1 MKLMNKG
8 FIALIVAAL
17 AIISVSFE
25 AYAGSYALDDNGNLF
40 VVDAF
45 SGVIFKYTPDGK
57 KSTFAS
63 GLKPH
68 GGYDVACDHAGN
80 VFVFD
85 YDKHSIFKFNPDGK
99 KITFA
104 TGVKPQGIVFD
115 KADNLFVPDYKKHS
129 IFKFTP
135 GGKKSTFASNVSP
148 GVIAF
153 DSAGNLFVADLNR
166 KAILKFTREG
176 KKSTFASRV
185 APLELGVDASGNLF
199 VPDYS
204 ESDGHVILKFS
215 SDGTRSTFASLGS
228 DGMYDLAVDGANNL
242 FVVNSDSKAIFK
254 FAPDGTK
261 STFATGCFTGPV
273 FDKSGNLFVTENV
286 SDRGPIF
293 KFTPDGT
300 LSTFA
305 APDRTSPDKK
315 WEYVGENKPK
325 IVEAGTNK
333 VALDLSDQPAGNDF
347 RSATVMWAP
356 DSKRFAFN
364 YGQQLKQATSLYQL
378 SGDEWKA
385 LGSPD
390 DKISEILQ
398 EAIAAQLKRKGL
410 SENNLSRQKESLRS
424 VWWTSKVTNWEDS
437 NTADM
442 YASLRQVIAVGDNP
456 KTDDGFTANL
466 LFTIKFDD
474 AGNWKI
480 VNRHSTSQQEVDEGA
495 KRE

>member
-1 MKLMNKG
+1 MTLMNK
-8 FIALIVAAL
+8 
-17 AIISVSFE
+17 AIITLIIASLGPILFSIN
-25 AYAGSYALDDNGNLF
+25 AHARSYTLDDKGNLF

-45 SGVIFKYTPDGK
+45 SGMIFKYTPDGK

-63 GLKPH
+63 GLKPD
-68 GGYDVACDHAGN
+68 GGYQVACDHAGN

-104 TGVKPQGIVFD
+104 AGVKPRGMVFD
-115 KADNLFVPDYKKHS
+115 KADNLFVPDYESHS

-135 GGKKSTFASNVSP
+135 QGKKSAFATNLSP

-153 DSAGNLFVADLNR
+153 DSAGNLFVADVNR
-166 KAILKFTREG
+166 KAIFRFTPEG
-176 KKSTFASRV
+176 KKSTFASGV
-185 APLELGVDASGNLF
+185 APLELVVDALGNLF

-228 DGMYDLAVDGANNL
+228 DGMYSLTVDGANNL

-273 FDKSGNLFVTENV
+273 FDKSGNLFVRENV
-286 SDRGPIF
+286 SDKGPMF

-305 APDRTSPDKK
+305 GPDRTSPDKK
-315 WEYVGENKPK
+315 WEYVGDNKPK

-333 VALDLSDQPAGNDF
+333 VALDLSNQSAGNDF
-347 RSATVMWAP
+347 RSATVVWAP

-385 LGSPD
+385 LGSAD

-398 EAIAAQLKRKGL
+398 EDIAAQLNRKGL
-410 SENNLSRQKESLRS
+410 SEMELSRQKKSLRS
-424 VWWTSKVTNWEDS
+424 VWLTPKVTHWQDS
-437 NTADM
+437 NTAHL
-442 YASLRQVIAVGDNP
+442 YASLRQVIALGDNP
-456 KTDDGFTANL
+456 EMGDGLTANL
-466 LFTIKFDD
+466 LFTIKFDN
-474 AGNWKI
+474 ASNWK
-480 VNRHSTSQQEVDEGA
+480 VL
-495 KRE
+495 KRY

>member
-1 MKLMNKG
+1 MTKL
-8 FIALIVAAL
+8 FVARTVAAL
-17 AIISVSFE
+17 AIISVSFN
-25 AYAGSYALDDNGNLF
+25 AHARSYALDDKDNLF

-45 SGVIFKYTPDGK
+45 SGTIFKYTPDGK

-63 GLKPH
+63 GLKPDD
-68 GGYDVACDHAGN
+68 GYDVACDHAGN

-99 KITFA
+99 KVAFA
-104 TGVKPQGIVFD
+104 TGVKPRAMVFD

-135 GGKKSTFASNVSP
+135 QGKKSTFASNLSP

-166 KAILKFTREG
+166 KAI
-176 KKSTFASRV
+176 
-185 APLELGVDASGNLF
+185 
-199 VPDYS
+199 
-204 ESDGHVILKFS
+204 
-215 SDGTRSTFASLGS
+215 
-228 DGMYDLAVDGANNL
+228 
-242 FVVNSDSKAIFK
+242 FK

-261 STFATGCFTGPV
+261 STFATGCFTGPA

-300 LSTFA
+300 LSIFA

-347 RSATVMWAP
+347 RSATVVWAP

-364 YGQQLKQATSLYQL
+364 YGQQLKQGTSLYQL

-398 EAIAAQLKRKGL
+398 EAIAAQLKPKGL
-410 SENNLSRQKESLRS
+410 SKENLSRQKESLRS
-424 VWWTSKVTNWEDS
+424 VWWTPKVINWEDS
-437 NTADM
+437 NTARM
-442 YASLRQVIAVGDNP
+442 YASLRQVIALGDNP
-456 KTDDGFTANL
+456 EMGDGFTANL

-474 AGNWKI
+474 GGNWKI
-480 VNRHSTSQQEVDEGA
+480 LKPYSMLQKEVDEGA
-495 KRE
+495 KRQ

>member
-1 MKLMNKG
+1 MTKLFVG
-8 FIALIVAAL
+8 LTFAAL

-25 AYAGSYALDDNGNLF
+25 AHAGSYALDDKGDLF

-45 SGVIFKYTPDGK
+45 GGMIFKYTPDGK

-68 GGYDVACDHAGN
+68 GGYEVACDHAGN

-99 KITFA
+99 KMIFT
-104 TGVKPQGIVFD
+104 TGVKPQNMVFD

-129 IFKFTP
+129 IFKF
-135 GGKKSTFASNVSP
+135 
-148 GVIAF
+148 
-153 DSAGNLFVADLNR
+153 
-166 KAILKFTREG
+166 
-176 KKSTFASRV
+176 
-185 APLELGVDASGNLF
+185 
-199 VPDYS
+199 
-204 ESDGHVILKFS
+204 
-215 SDGTRSTFASLGS
+215 
-228 DGMYDLAVDGANNL
+228 
-242 FVVNSDSKAIFK
+242 
-254 FAPDGTK
+254 APDGTK
-261 STFATGCFTGPV
+261 STFATGCFTGPA

-347 RSATVMWAP
+347 RSATVVWAP

-410 SENNLSRQKESLRS
+410 SEENLSRQKESLRS
-424 VWWTSKVTNWEDS
+424 VWSTPKVINWEDS
-437 NTADM
+437 NTARM
-442 YASLRQVIAVGDNP
+442 YASLRQVIALGDNP
-456 KTDDGFTANL
+456 EMGDGFTANL

-474 AGNWKI
+474 GGNWKI
-480 VNRHSTSQQEVDEGA
+480 LKPYSMSQKEVDEGA
-495 KRE
+495 KRQ

>member
-1 MKLMNKG
+1 MTKL
-8 FIALIVAAL
+8 FVARTVAAL
-17 AIISVSFE
+17 AIISVSFN
-25 AYAGSYALDDNGNLF
+25 AHARSYALDDKDNLF

-45 SGVIFKYTPDGK
+45 SGTIFKYTPDGK

-63 GLKPH
+63 GLKPDD
-68 GGYDVACDHAGN
+68 GYDVACDHAGN

-99 KITFA
+99 KVAFA
-104 TGVKPQGIVFD
+104 TGVKPRAMVFD

-135 GGKKSTFASNVSP
+135 QGKKSTFASNLSP

-153 DSAGNLFVADLNR
+153 DAAGNLFVADLNR
-166 KAILKFTREG
+166 
-176 KKSTFASRV
+176 
-185 APLELGVDASGNLF
+185 
-199 VPDYS
+199 
-204 ESDGHVILKFS
+204 
-215 SDGTRSTFASLGS
+215 
-228 DGMYDLAVDGANNL
+228 GA
-242 FVVNSDSKAIFK
+242 
-254 FAPDGTK
+254 
-261 STFATGCFTGPV
+261 
-273 FDKSGNLFVTENV
+273 
-286 SDRGPIF
+286 IF

-305 APDRTSPDKK
+305 APDQTSPDKK

-347 RSATVMWAP
+347 RSATVVWAP

-364 YGQQLKQATSLYQL
+364 YGEQLKQATSLYQL

-410 SENNLSRQKESLRS
+410 SEETLSRQKESLRS
-424 VWWTSKVTNWEDS
+424 VWRTPKVINWEDS
-437 NTADM
+437 NTARM
-442 YASLRQVIAVGDNP
+442 YASLRQVIALGDNP
-456 KTDDGFTANL
+456 EMGDGFTASL

-474 AGNWKI
+474 GGNWKI
-480 VNRHSTSQQEVDEGA
+480 LKPYSMSQKEVDEGA
-495 KRE
+495 KRQ

>member
-1 MKLMNKG
+1 MTKL
-8 FIALIVAAL
+8 FVARTVAAL
-17 AIISVSFE
+17 ALISVSFN
-25 AYAGSYALDDNGNLF
+25 AHAHSYASDDKGNLF
-40 VVDAF
+40 LVDAS
-45 SGVIFKYTPDGK
+45 SGMIFKYTPDGK

-63 GLKPH
+63 GLEPD
-68 GGYDVACDHAGN
+68 GGYEVACDHAGN
-80 VFVFD
+80 VFVFG
-85 YDKHSIFKFNPDGK
+85 YDKHSIFKFNSDGK

-104 TGVKPQGIVFD
+104 AGVKPQGMVFD
-115 KADNLFVPDYKKHS
+115 KADNLFVPDYEKHS

-135 GGKKSTFASNVSP
+135 QGKKSAFATNLSP

-166 KAILKFTREG
+166 KTIFKFTPEG
-176 KKSTFASRV
+176 KKSTFASGV

-228 DGMYDLAVDGANNL
+228 DGMFSLTVDGANNL

-286 SDRGPIF
+286 SDKGPMF

-305 APDRTSPDKK
+305 GPDRTSPDKK
-315 WEYVGENKPK
+315 WEFVGENKPK

-333 VALDLSDQPAGNDF
+333 LALDLSDQPAGNDF
-347 RSATVMWAP
+347 RSATVIWAP

-364 YGQQLKQATSLYQL
+364 YGEQLKQATSLYQM
-378 SGDEWKA
+378 SGGEWKA

-390 DKISEILQ
+390 NKISEIMQ
-398 EAIAAQLKRKGL
+398 EDMAAELKRKGL
-410 SENNLSRQKESLRS
+410 SEEELSRQKKSLRS
-424 VWWTSKVTNWEDS
+424 VWWTPKVTHWQDS
-437 NTADM
+437 NTADL
-442 YASLRQVIAVGDNP
+442 YASLRQVIALGDNP
-456 KTDDGFTANL
+456 EMGAGFSVKL

-474 AGNWKI
+474 AGNWK
-480 VNRHSTSQQEVDEGA
+480 VTRKFEAPEKGVGH
-495 KRE
+495 

>member
-1 MKLMNKG
+1 MTKL
-8 FIALIVAAL
+8 FVARTIAAL
-17 AIISVSFE
+17 ALISVSFNAH
-25 AYAGSYALDDNGNLF
+25 AYSYASDDKGNLF
-40 VVDAF
+40 LVDAS
-45 SGVIFKYTPDGK
+45 SGMIFKYTPDGK
-57 KSTFAS
+57 KGTFAS
-63 GLKPH
+63 GLKAD

-85 YDKHSIFKFNPDGK
+85 YDKHSIYKFNPDGK

-104 TGVKPQGIVFD
+104 AGVKPQGMVFD
-115 KADNLFVPDYKKHS
+115 KADNLFVPDYEKHS

-135 GGKKSTFASNVSP
+135 QGRKSAFATNLSP

-153 DSAGNLFVADLNR
+153 DSAGNLLVADVN
-166 KAILKFTREG
+166 KKTIFQFTPEG
-176 KKSTFASRV
+176 KKSTFASGV
-185 APLELGVDASGNLF
+185 APLELGIDASGNLF

-228 DGMYDLAVDGANNL
+228 DGMYSLAVDGANNL

-254 FAPDGTK
+254 CAPDGTK
-261 STFATGCFTGPV
+261 STFATGSFTGPV

-286 SDRGPIF
+286 SDKGPMF

-305 APDRTSPDKK
+305 DPGRTSPDKK

-347 RSATVMWAP
+347 RSAMVIWAP

-364 YGQQLKQATSLYQL
+364 YGQQLRQATSLYQL
-378 SGDEWKA
+378 SGDKWKA

-390 DKISEILQ
+390 DKMLEILQ
-398 EAIAAQLKRKGL
+398 EDVAAQLKRKGSSEMEL
-410 SENNLSRQKESLRS
+410 STQKKFLRL
-424 VWWTSKVTNWEDS
+424 VWWTPKVTHWQDS
-437 NTADM
+437 NTAQL
-442 YASLRQVIAVGDNP
+442 YASLRQVIALGDN
-456 KTDDGFTANL
+456 TEMGDGFTAKL

-474 AGNWKI
+474 AGNWK
-480 VNRHSTSQQEVDEGA
+480 VL
-495 KRE
+495 KRY

>member
-1 MKLMNKG
+1 MTKL
-8 FIALIVAAL
+8 FVLTLATL
-17 AIISVSFE
+17 AIVSVSFN
-25 AYAGSYALDDNGNLF
+25 AHAGSYALDANGNLF
-40 VVDAF
+40 VADAS
-45 SGVIFKYTPDGK
+45 SGMIFKYTPDGK
-57 KSTFAS
+57 QSAFAS
-63 GLKPH
+63 VLKPD
-68 GGYDVACDHAGN
+68 GGYEVACDHAGN

-85 YDKHSIFKFNPDGK
+85 HDNHSIFKFNPDGK
-99 KITFA
+99 KTTFA
-104 TGVKPQGIVFD
+104 TGVKPQGMVFD

-135 GGKKSTFASNVSP
+135 EGKKSTFASNLSP

-153 DSAGNLFVADLNR
+153 DSAGNLFVVDLDR
-166 KAILKFTREG
+166 KAIFKFTPEG
-176 KKSTFASRV
+176 KKSTFASGV
-185 APLELGVDASGNLF
+185 SPLELVVDASGNLF

-204 ESDGHVILKFS
+204 NSDGHVILKFR

-228 DGMYDLAVDGANNL
+228 DGIYDLAVDGATNL

-286 SDRGPIF
+286 SDRAPIF
-293 KFTPDGT
+293 KFTSDGT
-300 LSTFA
+300 IRTFA
-305 APDRTSPDKK
+305 ATDRVSPDKK

-333 VALDLSDQPAGNDF
+333 VALDLSDQPGGNDF
-347 RSATVMWAP
+347 RSATIIWAP

-378 SGDEWKA
+378 NGDEWKA

-390 DKISEILQ
+390 DNVSEVVHQ
-398 EAIAAQLKRKGL
+398 AIAAQLKEKGL
-410 SENNLSRQKESLRS
+410 SEEKLSRQKKSLRS
-424 VWWTSKVTNWEDS
+424 IWWTPKVTNWEDS
-437 NTADM
+437 NTAHL
-442 YASLRQVIAVGDNP
+442 YASLRQVIALGDNP
-456 KTDDGFTANL
+456 EMGDGFSANL

-480 VNRHSTSQQEVDEGA
+480 MKMHPMSQENGDQGA

>member
-1 MKLMNKG
+1 MTKLFVG
-8 FIALIVAAL
+8 LTFAAL
-17 AIISVSFE
+17 AIISVSFN
-25 AYAGSYALDDNGNLF
+25 AHAGSYALDDKGDLF

-45 SGVIFKYTPDGK
+45 GGMIFKYTPDGK
-57 KSTFAS
+57 KSTFTS

-68 GGYDVACDHAGN
+68 GGYEVACDHAGN

-99 KITFA
+99 KTAFA
-104 TGVKPQGIVFD
+104 TGVKPQGMVFD
-115 KADNLFVPDYKKHS
+115 KADNLLVPDYKKHS

-135 GGKKSTFASNVSP
+135 EGKRSTFASNVSP

-153 DSAGNLFVADLNR
+153 DAAGNLFVADLNR
-166 KAILKFTREG
+166 KAILKFTPEG

-261 STFATGCFTGPV
+261 STFATGCFTGPA

-347 RSATVMWAP
+347 RSATVVWAP

-378 SGDEWKA
+378 SGDDWKA

-398 EAIAAQLKRKGL
+398 EAIAGQLKRKGL
-410 SENNLSRQKESLRS
+410 SEENLSRQKESLRS
-424 VWWTSKVTNWEDS
+424 VWSTPKVINWEDS
-437 NTADM
+437 NTARM
-442 YASLRQVIAVGDNP
+442 YASLRQVIALGDNP
-456 KTDDGFTANL
+456 EMGDGFTANL

-474 AGNWKI
+474 GGNWKI
-480 VNRHSTSQQEVDEGA
+480 LKPYSMSQKEVDEGA
-495 KRE
+495 KRQ

>member
-1 MKLMNKG
+1 MTKLFVG
-8 FIALIVAAL
+8 LTFAAL

-25 AYAGSYALDDNGNLF
+25 AHAGSYALDDKGDLF

-45 SGVIFKYTPDGK
+45 GGMIFKYTPDGK

-68 GGYDVACDHAGN
+68 GGYEVACDHAGN

-85 YDKHSIFKFNPDGK
+85 YGRHSIFKFSPDGK
-99 KITFA
+99 KVAFA
-104 TGVKPQGIVFD
+104 TGVKPRAMVFD
-115 KADNLFVPDYKKHS
+115 KADNLLVPDYKKHS

-135 GGKKSTFASNVSP
+135 QGKKSTFASNVSP

-153 DSAGNLFVADLNR
+153 DAAGNLFVADLNR
-166 KAILKFTREG
+166 KAIFKFTPEG
-176 KKSTFASRV
+176 KKSIFASGV

-215 SDGTRSTFASLGS
+215 LDGTRSTFASLGS
-228 DGMYDLAVDGANNL
+228 DGMYDLTVDGANNL

-261 STFATGCFTGPV
+261 STFATGCFTGPA

-300 LSTFA
+300 LSIFA

-347 RSATVMWAP
+347 RSATVVWAP

-410 SENNLSRQKESLRS
+410 SEENLSRQKESLRS
-424 VWWTSKVTNWEDS
+424 VWWTPKVINWEDS
-437 NTADM
+437 NTARM
-442 YASLRQVIAVGDNP
+442 YASLRQVIALGDNP
-456 KTDDGFTANL
+456 EMVDGFTASL

-474 AGNWKI
+474 GGNWKI
-480 VNRHSTSQQEVDEGA
+480 LKPYSMSQKEVDEGA
-495 KRE
+495 KRQ

>member
-1 MKLMNKG
+1 MTKLFVG
-8 FIALIVAAL
+8 LTFAAL

-25 AYAGSYALDDNGNLF
+25 AHAGSYALDDKGDLF

-45 SGVIFKYTPDGK
+45 GGMIFKYTPDGK

-68 GGYDVACDHAGN
+68 GGYEVACDHAGN

-85 YDKHSIFKFNPDGK
+85 YGRHSIFKFSPDGK
-99 KITFA
+99 KVAFA
-104 TGVKPQGIVFD
+104 TGVKPRAMVFD
-115 KADNLFVPDYKKHS
+115 KADNLLVPDYKKHS

-135 GGKKSTFASNVSP
+135 
-148 GVIAF
+148 
-153 DSAGNLFVADLNR
+153 
-166 KAILKFTREG
+166 EG
-176 KKSTFASRV
+176 KKSTFASGV

-215 SDGTRSTFASLGS
+215 LDGTRSTFASLGS
-228 DGMYDLAVDGANNL
+228 DGMYDLTVDGANNL

-261 STFATGCFTGPV
+261 RTFATGCFTGPA
-273 FDKSGNLFVTENV
+273 FDKSGNLFVTEHV

-364 YGQQLKQATSLYQL
+364 YGQKLKQATSLYQL

-390 DKISEILQ
+390 D
-398 EAIAAQLKRKGL
+398 
-410 SENNLSRQKESLRS
+410 
-424 VWWTSKVTNWEDS
+424 
-437 NTADM
+437 
-442 YASLRQVIAVGDNP
+442 
-456 KTDDGFTANL
+456 
-466 LFTIKFDD
+466 
-474 AGNWKI
+474 
-480 VNRHSTSQQEVDEGA
+480 
-495 KRE
+495 

>member
-1 MKLMNKG
+1 MTKL
-8 FIALIVAAL
+8 FVARTVAAL
-17 AIISVSFE
+17 AIISVSSN
-25 AYAGSYALDDNGNLF
+25 AHARSYALDDKGNLF
-40 VVDAF
+40 VVEMF
-45 SGVIFKYTPDGK
+45 SGMIFKYTPDGK
-57 KSTFAS
+57 KSTFGS
-63 GLKPH
+63 GLKPD

-99 KITFA
+99 KTIFT
-104 TGVKPQGIVFD
+104 TGVKPQNMVFD

-135 GGKKSTFASNVSP
+135 QGKKSTFASNLSP

-166 KAILKFTREG
+166 KAIFKFTPEG
-176 KKSTFASRV
+176 KKSTFASGV

-261 STFATGCFTGPV
+261 RTFATGCFTGPV

-347 RSATVMWAP
+347 RSATVVWAP

-410 SENNLSRQKESLRS
+410 SEENLSRQKESLRS
-424 VWWTSKVTNWEDS
+424 VWSTPKVINWEDS
-437 NTADM
+437 NTARM
-442 YASLRQVIAVGDNP
+442 YASLRQVIALGDNP
-456 KTDDGFTANL
+456 EMSDGFTANL

-474 AGNWKI
+474 GGNWKI
-480 VNRHSTSQQEVDEGA
+480 LKPYSMSQKEVDEGA
-495 KRE
+495 KRQ